1 MRAIAM
7 LKDCLMSHSLRVVS
21 RSLAP
26 LMLAFAVLGLGACSK
41 SATPKA
47 AAAAPGGGAKMPAPT
62 VGVMGVQ
69 LGAVALALELPGRL
83 EAARSADVRARA
95 GGVVLQR
102 LFTEGSM
109 VKAGQ
114 ALFRMD
120 AATYADA
127 VTSAQATLAKA
138 QANWAVADAKLKR
151 YQPMAE
157 KSIVS
162 KQDFDVVQA
171 AEKAAAADLQAAKA
185 QLGNAQTNF
194 NRTTITAPI
203 GGHIGRALVS
213 EGDLL
218 NANDATVVA
227 QVQQTDTL
235 YINFTQSAAQVLQ
248 MRRDLA
254 AGTLQRASGAE
265 AAIVKIVLED
275 GSIYPESGRLLF
287 TDMAVDPATGQVK
300 LRAEVPNPQNLLLPG
315 LFVKVRIEQGS
326 VPHAVLVPQQA
337 VTRGAQADVV
347 LVVNKD
353 GSFAP
358 RPVQIAKGMGNDWVV
373 TDGLADG
380 DQVIVTGQMHL
391 FPGVSKVQTSPY
403 QALQAKEQQAYA
415 AHPAASAPASAPSA
429 PASAA
434 TAAGARASRP

>member
-1 MRAIAM
+1 
-7 LKDCLMSHSLRVVS
+7 
-21 RSLAP
+21 
-26 LMLAFAVLGLGACSK
+26 
-41 SATPKA
+41 
-47 AAAAPGGGAKMPAPT
+47 MPAPT
-62 VGVMGVQ
+62 VGVLTVKLGSVGV
-69 LGAVALALELPGRL
+69 ATELSGRL

-95 GGVVLQR
+95 GGVVMKR
-102 LFTEGSM
+102 LFTEGST

-120 AATYADA
+120 DSTYAD
-127 VTSAQATLAKA
+127 SAAAARADFAKA

-157 KSIVS
+157 KAIVS
-162 KQDFDVVQA
+162 KQDYDVVVA

-185 QLGNAQTNF
+185 QLGNAQTNL

-203 GGHIGRALVS
+203 SGHIGRALVS

-227 QVQQTDTL
+227 NVQQTETL

-254 AGTLQRASGAE
+254 AGTIERANGAE
-265 AAIVKIVLED
+265 AAQVRVVLDD
-275 GSIYPESGRLLF
+275 GSLYPTLGRLLF
-287 TDMAVDPATGQVK
+287 TDMTVDAATGQVK

-326 VPHAVLVPQQA
+326 VPNAVLVPQQA
-337 VTRGAQADVV
+337 ITRGGQADVL
-347 LVVNKD
+347 LVVAKD

-358 RPVQIAKGMGNDWVV
+358 RTVKIAKGMGNDWVV
-373 TDGLADG
+373 TEGLADG
-380 DQVIVTGQMHL
+380 DQVLVSGQMKL
-391 FPGVSKVQTSPY
+391 FPGVKKVQAEPY
-403 QALQAKEQQAYA
+403 QDLLKQEQARLAPAPA
-415 AHPAASAPASAPSA
+415 AEAASAAKP
-429 PASAA
+429 
-434 TAAGARASRP
+434 